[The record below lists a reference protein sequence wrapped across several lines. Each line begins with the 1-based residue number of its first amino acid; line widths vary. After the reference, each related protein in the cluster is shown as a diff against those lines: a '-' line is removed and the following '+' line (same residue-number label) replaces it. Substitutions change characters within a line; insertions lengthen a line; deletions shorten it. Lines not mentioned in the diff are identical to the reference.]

1 MFLFQ
6 LQDGRNFL
14 HVGDFR
20 ADPKMESYPCF
31 WNLTIDRLYLD
42 TTYVNLL
49 LQYLHTQ
56 TEIIPF

>member
-6 LQDGRNFL
+6 LQNGQNFL

-31 WNLTIDRLYLD
+31 WNVTIDKLYLD
-42 TTYVNLL
+42 TTYVNFYCSTCMHKLK
-49 LQYLHTQ
+49 
-56 TEIIPF
+56 